1 MAINE
6 SISVGKPMNRVDGRL
21 KVTGAARYAADWP
34 IEGVSYGVIV
44 QSTIG
49 SGRVASID
57 ITGASKARG
66 VIGVLTHKNAQQLPD
81 KGRSAANPP
90 SGRVLTLLQDD
101 QIHYNGQPIAVVVA
115 DTFEHATDAATMVGV
130 TYEKGHLTADF
141 DAALRGSYPLP
152 ENKPVE
158 PGKNSRGHYVRGD
171 VDAGLASADVRID
184 QTYTTPKENHNP
196 MEPHA
201 AIASWDG
208 GQLTVYDTTQNV
220 YGARDAVA
228 KTFGMKPEDVHIISP
243 FVGGG
248 FGCKGSTWSHVLLA
262 AMASQSFKKPVKIVL
277 TRRQMFGPVGGRP
290 QTHQRITLGA
300 KSDGT
305 LTAIRHLTTSHTS
318 FIEDFLE
325 PSGIVTRMLYAVPNL
340 ESTHRLLKLNV
351 GTPTYQRAPGEATG
365 TFSLEVAM
373 DELAEKLSMDPLE
386 LRLKNYAETDPDTG
400 HPFSSKALRECYRVG
415 AERFGW
421 SKRSAKAG
429 TMRDGNAMVGYGL
442 GTATYPTYRS
452 PATVK
457 ARLEM
462 NGSDVRAV
470 VQTASQ
476 DLGTGTYTIMTQIA
490 ADALGLSPS
499 QVRFEL
505 GDSHFPKSPV
515 SGGSMT
521 AASTGSA
528 VHVAST
534 ALRQKLLALAANDP
548 ASPMHG
554 IVATDIG
561 VSGGRLITRSDS
573 PATETY
579 AELLARQPEKAVEA
593 TETSA
598 PGEETKQY
606 AMHAFGAVFAEAR
619 IDRDTRT
626 IRIPRIVG
634 AYGVGRVLNAKTAH
648 SQMIGGMVWGVS
660 QALREETEVD
670 PRNGRYVNADLA
682 EYHVPVNADIHD
694 LDVIFVD
701 EEDTHINPI
710 GAKGIGEIGITGVA
724 GAIANAIYNATGVRV
739 RHLPIR
745 LDDLL

>member
-1 MAINE
+1 MATNE
-6 SISVGKPMNRVDGRL
+6 SGSVGKPMNRVDGRL

-34 IEGVSYGVIV
+34 IDGVTYGVIV

-57 ITGASKARG
+57 ASRALKARG
-66 VIGVLTHKNAQQLPD
+66 VIGVLTPKNAQKLPD
-81 KGRSAANPP
+81 QGSAAVNPP
-90 SGRVLTLLQDD
+90 AGRVLTLLQDGEV
-101 QIHYNGQPIAVVVA
+101 HYNGQPIAVVVA

-130 TYEKGHLTADF
+130 TYENGPLAADF
-141 DAALRGSYPLP
+141 DAAFPSSYPLP
-152 ENKPVE
+152 EKPAE
-158 PGKNSRGHYVRGD
+158 SGKNTRGHYVRGD

-208 GQLTVYDTTQNV
+208 GQLTVYDTTQYV

-228 KTFGMKPEDVHIISP
+228 KTFGMRPEDVHIISP

-262 AMASQSFKKPVKIVL
+262 AMASQSFKRPVKIVL

-305 LTAIRHLTTSHTS
+305 LTAIRHLTTSNTS

-365 TFSLEVAM
+365 TFSVEVAM
-373 DELAEKLSMDPLE
+373 DELAEKLHMDPLA

-400 HPFSSKALRECYRVG
+400 RPFSSKALKECYRVG

-421 SKRSAKAG
+421 SKRNAKAG
-429 TMRDGNAMVGYGL
+429 TMRDGKAMVGYGL
-442 GTATYPTYRS
+442 ATATYPTHRS
-452 PATVK
+452 PATVR

-462 NGSDVRAV
+462 NGSEVRAV

-490 ADALGLSPS
+490 ADALGLTPA

-515 SGGSMT
+515 SGGSMS

-528 VHVAST
+528 VHVACT

-548 ASPMHG
+548 SSPMHG

-561 VSGGRLITRSDS
+561 VSEGRLISRSDS

-579 AELLARQPEKAVEA
+579 AELLTRQSERAVEV
-593 TETSA
+593 TESSA
-598 PGEETKQY
+598 PGEETKQF

-619 IDRDTRT
+619 IDADTRT

-634 AYGVGRVLNAKTAH
+634 AYGVGRVLNAKLAH
-648 SQMIGGMVWGVS
+648 SQMISGMVWGVS
-660 QALREETEVD
+660 QALREETDVD

-694 LDVIFVD
+694 LDVTFVD
-701 EEDTHINPI
+701 EDDPHINPI

>member
-1 MAINE
+1 MATNE
-6 SISVGKPMNRVDGRL
+6 SGSVGKPMNRVDGRL

-34 IEGVSYGVIV
+34 IDGVTYGVIV

-57 ITGASKARG
+57 ASRALKARG
-66 VIGVLTHKNAQQLPD
+66 VVGVLTPKNAQKLPD
-81 KGRSAANPP
+81 QGNAAVNPP
-90 SGRVLTLLQDD
+90 AGRVLTLLQDGEV
-101 QIHYNGQPIAVVVA
+101 HYNGQPIAVVVA

-130 TYEKGHLTADF
+130 TYENGPLAADF
-141 DAALRGSYPLP
+141 DAAFPSSYPLP
-152 ENKPVE
+152 EKPAE
-158 PGKNSRGHYVRGD
+158 SGKNTRGHYVRGD

-208 GQLTVYDTTQNV
+208 GQLTVYDTTQYV

-228 KTFGMKPEDVHIISP
+228 KTFGMRPEDVHIISP

-262 AMASQSFKKPVKIVL
+262 AMASQSFKRPVKIVL

-365 TFSLEVAM
+365 TFSVEVAM
-373 DELAEKLSMDPLE
+373 DELAEKLHMDPLA

-400 HPFSSKALRECYRVG
+400 RPFSSKALKECYRVG

-421 SKRSAKAG
+421 SKRNAKAG
-429 TMRDGNAMVGYGL
+429 TMRDGKAMVGYGL
-442 GTATYPTYRS
+442 ATATYPTHRS
-452 PATVK
+452 PATVR

-462 NGSDVRAV
+462 NGSEVRAV

-490 ADALGLSPS
+490 ADALGLTPG

-515 SGGSMT
+515 SGGSMS

-528 VHVAST
+528 VHVACT

-548 ASPMHG
+548 SSPMHG

-561 VSGGRLITRSDS
+561 VSEGRLMTRSDS

-579 AELLARQPEKAVEA
+579 AELLTRQPERAVEV
-593 TETSA
+593 TESSA
-598 PGEETKQY
+598 PGEETKQF

-619 IDRDTRT
+619 IDADTRA

-634 AYGVGRVLNAKTAH
+634 AYGVGRVLNAKLAH
-648 SQMIGGMVWGVS
+648 SQMISGMVWGVS
-660 QALREETEVD
+660 QALREETDVD

-694 LDVIFVD
+694 LDVTFVD
-701 EEDTHINPI
+701 EDDPHINPI

>member
-1 MAINE
+1 MATNE
-6 SISVGKPMNRVDGRL
+6 SGSVGKPMNRVDGRL

-34 IEGVSYGVIV
+34 IDGLTYGVIV

-57 ITGASKARG
+57 VSRASKARG
-66 VIGVLTHKNAQQLPD
+66 VIGVLTHKNAQKLPD
-81 KGRSAANPP
+81 KGRAAVNPP
-90 SGRVLTLLQDD
+90 AGRVLTLLQDD
-101 QIHYNGQPIAVVVA
+101 QVHYNGQPIALVVA
-115 DTFEHATDAATMVGV
+115 DTFEHATDAATMVAV
-130 TYEKGHLTADF
+130 TYEKGILAADF
-141 DAALRGSYPLP
+141 DAAFPSAYPLP
-152 ENKPVE
+152 EKPAE
-158 PGKNSRGHYVRGD
+158 PGRNTRGHYVRGD

-208 GQLTVYDTTQNV
+208 GQLTVYDTTQYV

-262 AMASQSFKKPVKIVL
+262 AMASQSLKRPVKIVL

-305 LTAIRHLTTSHTS
+305 LTAIRHVTTSHTS

-373 DELAEKLSMDPLE
+373 DELAEKLHMDPLA

-400 HPFSSKALRECYRVG
+400 RPFSSKALKECYRVG

-421 SKRSAKAG
+421 SKRKAQAG
-429 TMRDGNAMVGYGL
+429 TMRDGKAMVGYGL
-442 GTATYPTYRS
+442 ATATYPTYRS
-452 PATVK
+452 PATVR

-490 ADALGLSPS
+490 ADALGLKPS

-515 SGGSMT
+515 SGGSMS

-528 VHVAST
+528 VHVACT
-534 ALRQKLLALAANDP
+534 ALRQKVLALAANDP
-548 ASPMHG
+548 SSPMHG

-561 VSGGRLITRSDS
+561 VSEGRLITRSDS

-579 AELLARQPEKAVEA
+579 AEVLARQPGKAVEA
-593 TETSA
+593 TESSA
-598 PGEETKQY
+598 PGEETKQF

-619 IDRDTRT
+619 IDSDTRT
-626 IRIPRIVG
+626 IRIPRLVG
-634 AYGVGRVLNAKTAH
+634 AYGVGRVLNAKLAH
-648 SQMIGGMVWGVS
+648 SQMISGMVWGIS
-660 QALREETEVD
+660 QALREETDVD

-694 LDVIFVD
+694 LDVTFVD
-701 EEDTHINPI
+701 EDDPHINPI

>member
-1 MAINE
+1 MATNE
-6 SISVGKPMNRVDGRL
+6 SGSVGKPMNRVDGRL

-34 IEGVSYGVIV
+34 IDGLTYGVIV

-57 ITGASKARG
+57 VSRASKARG
-66 VIGVLTHKNAQQLPD
+66 VIGVLTHKNAQKLPD
-81 KGRSAANPP
+81 KGRAAVNPP
-90 SGRVLTLLQDD
+90 AGRVLTLLQDD
-101 QIHYNGQPIAVVVA
+101 QVHYNGQPIALVVA
-115 DTFEHATDAATMVGV
+115 DTFEHATDAATMVAV
-130 TYEKGHLTADF
+130 TYEKGTLAADF
-141 DAALRGSYPLP
+141 DAAFPSAYPLP
-152 ENKPVE
+152 EKPAE
-158 PGKNSRGHYVRGD
+158 PGRNTRGHYVRGD

-208 GQLTVYDTTQNV
+208 GQLTVYDTTQYV

-262 AMASQSFKKPVKIVL
+262 AMASQSFKRPVKIVL

-305 LTAIRHLTTSHTS
+305 LTAIRHVTTSHTS

-365 TFSLEVAM
+365 TFSVEVAM
-373 DELAEKLSMDPLE
+373 DELAEKLHMDPLA

-400 HPFSSKALRECYRVG
+400 RPFSSKALRECYRVG

-421 SKRSAKAG
+421 SKRKAQAG
-429 TMRDGNAMVGYGL
+429 TMRDGKAMVGYGL
-442 GTATYPTYRS
+442 ATATYPTYRS
-452 PATVK
+452 PATVR

-490 ADALGLSPS
+490 ADALGLEPS

-515 SGGSMT
+515 SGGSMS

-528 VHVAST
+528 VHVACT
-534 ALRQKLLALAANDP
+534 ALRQKVLALAANDP
-548 ASPMHG
+548 SSPMHG

-561 VSGGRLITRSDS
+561 VSEGRLITRSDS

-579 AELLARQPEKAVEA
+579 AEVLARQPRKAVEV
-593 TETSA
+593 TESSA
-598 PGEETKQY
+598 PGEETKQF

-619 IDRDTRT
+619 IDSDTRT
-626 IRIPRIVG
+626 IRIPRLVG
-634 AYGVGRVLNAKTAH
+634 AYGVGRVLNAKLAH
-648 SQMIGGMVWGVS
+648 SQMISGMVWGVS

-694 LDVIFVD
+694 LDVTFVD
-701 EEDTHINPI
+701 EDDPHINPI